1 MRLAFVFGLLALGF
15 VSATPARADFA
26 VVTFNSG
33 YCRVY
38 ADTAFGP
45 PDGRYLSFW
54 SPVGWIHRFLTW
66 ETANM
71 AMQPGGR
78 SSSLLSLVVRAEPQP
93 AFPSV
98 KPRSPRPGLSLCSA
112 TK

>member
-1 MRLAFVFGLLALGF
+1 MSIFERIWRIAEVVIKGADKDAFSVCSWSHGAGPCFNNSSPCYL
-15 VSATPARADFA
+15 A
-26 VVTFNSG
+26 VVKFASG

-54 SPVGWIHRFLTW
+54 SPWGWMYRFPTW

-71 AMQPGGR
+71 AMQ
-78 SSSLLSLVVRAEPQP
+78 RAV
-93 AFPSV
+93 AHH
-98 KPRSPRPGLSLCSA
+98 RCHHWW
-112 TK
+112 